1 MIQFLTDRI
10 ADLPGFNKIRAKKAV
25 SILFRICL
33 EHLPSSV
40 SQQIFDAVPGAFAI
54 ASSAHLPP
62 FSASGGIETMIEDAI
77 ANQLGSTREPLIVL
91 MSAMR
96 GAGFTSEES
105 RAASALFIRFLT
117 ENVGVEAARHLTE
130 AVPGLNRL
138 S

>member
-10 ADLPGFNKIRAKKAV
+10 ADLPGFNKVRAQKAV

-33 EHLPSSV
+33 EHLPGNV

-62 FSASGGIETMIEDAI
+62 SSASSGIETMIEGAI
-77 ANQLGSTREPLIVL
+77 ANQLGTREPLMVL